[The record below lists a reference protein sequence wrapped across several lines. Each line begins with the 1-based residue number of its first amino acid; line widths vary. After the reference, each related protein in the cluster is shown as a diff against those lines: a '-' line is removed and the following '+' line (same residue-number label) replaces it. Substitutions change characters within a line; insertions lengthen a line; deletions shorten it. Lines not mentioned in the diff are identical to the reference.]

1 MERTWARD
9 AAMRAAMALGI
20 GLAAMCSL
28 AASPAWAQAR
38 PIATTRTTGDTGDAG
53 ALQRTGASDVGSAT
67 TAWLDL
73 QRTNAA
79 AAPALPTP
87 GAQARLAYERYM
99 DSFRSKI
106 PASFGS
112 TLSGAGNAGR
122 IDYSNVGG
130 AQPTGAAN

>member
-1 MERTWARD
+1 MKRNWAKD
-9 AAMRAAMALGI
+9 VAMRAAMALGI
-20 GLAAMCSL
+20 GLAALCSL
-28 AASPAWAQAR
+28 AVSRAWAQER
-38 PIATTRTTGDTGDAG
+38 PTAATRGNDDTGAPR
-53 ALQRTGASDVGSAT
+53 RTGASEIGSAS

-79 AAPALPTP
+79 AALALPTP

-99 DSFRSKI
+99 DSFRTKI

-112 TLSGAGNAGR
+112 TLSGAGNAVR